1 MLDRTVKQSFSLPS
15 ALTSDI
21 VLPVFD
27 RRATLTRIMPGR
39 SILMRYRCEYM
50 FLMMLAAVVRRLPRT
65 AALALGRRLGAMMRS
80 LQPMRASIADD
91 NLRHA
96 FPDMS
101 SQERDMIVKRVF
113 CDIGVGFVEMLRLDM
128 FAGKPDLTQY
138 FTIEGEEH
146 LRKAHAMGRGGI
158 VLTGHVGFWEAGNF
172 VFPTLGFQLGI
183 VAKPMRNPLVDA
195 YFRRMR
201 ESYGAYVIDSR
212 KGARRI
218 LKALQSNHL
227 VGVLMDQHTV
237 RSQAV
242 RVPFFGRPAYTTP
255 VIAEIAMKYQVPV
268 IPVFGYRNEDNTYR
282 VRISPL
288 VLLNRDLSDE
298 GVVAGTALLTKTIE
312 QGIMCDV
319 AQWFWIHRRWKH
331 VANHDN

>member
-1 MLDRTVKQSFSLPS
+1 MKQSFPTPFV
-15 ALTSDI
+15 LTSDI
-21 VLPVFD
+21 VLPGFKRHD
-27 RRATLTRIMPGR
+27 TLTRIMPGR
-39 SILMRYRCEYM
+39 STIMRYRIEYM
-50 FLMMLAAVVRRLPRT
+50 LLVALAAAVRRLPRN
-65 AALALGRRLGAMMRS
+65 AALALGRRLGGISRYV
-80 LQPMRASIADD
+80 QPMRARVAED

-101 SQERDMIVKRVF
+101 SQERDSIVNRVF
-113 CDIGVGFVEMLRLDM
+113 RDMGVGFVEMLRLDLFTGM
-128 FAGKPDLTQY
+128 PDLIKY

-146 LRKAHAMGRGGI
+146 LRDAHAMGRGGI
-158 VLTGHVGFWEAGNF
+158 ILTGHVGFWEAGNF
-172 VFPTLGFQLGI
+172 VLPTLGFQIGI
-183 VAKPMRNPLVDA
+183 VAKSMRNPLING

-218 LKALQSNHL
+218 VRALRSNHL
-227 VGVLMDQHTV
+227 VGVLMDQHMV
-237 RSQAV
+237 RSRAV

-268 IPVFGYRNEDNTYR
+268 IPVFGYRNQDTTYR
-282 VRISPL
+282 VKISPPL
-288 VLLNRDLSDE
+288 ILDRDLSDE
-298 GVVAGTALLTKTIE
+298 GILAGTTLLTKTIE

-331 VANHDN
+331 VTDYDI